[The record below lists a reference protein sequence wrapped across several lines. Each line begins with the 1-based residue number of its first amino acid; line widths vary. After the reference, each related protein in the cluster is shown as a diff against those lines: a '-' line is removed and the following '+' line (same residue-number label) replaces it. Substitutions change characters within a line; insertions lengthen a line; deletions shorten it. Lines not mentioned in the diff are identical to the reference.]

1 MVLDRSPEGLDWS
14 AALHSQHI
22 QHIAVPTAPPAPI
35 AIDDAA
41 SKEMLKEPSD
51 SKSSKDAPASELL
64 PEVIKHMIIKMSS
77 TQDDVFLEEFCA
89 SYSEIMKQK
98 KIIPATQDMQLL
110 MRSMK
115 CQVKVSIPLMT
126 AIRHGNFLSDSIA
139 GSHAFPPFSV
149 GYFDA
154 ANSDSQHQIKLD
166 LLQSDGEG
174 LSKEMVDSLLK
185 ENCSIPYSFHRLRHQ
200 LNNWL
205 GVIIIVFGP
214 KCLIVKELQQWVKHM
229 DEKEQSYDGCF
240 KVDTDFGVK
249 ALGLIERTFYQF
261 AASCQSAKSP
271 EEVNFVVLLLHHK
284 HEEIEQISFQAN

>member
-64 PEVIKHMIIKMSS
+64 PEVIKHMIIKMSL

-154 ANSDSQHQIKLD
+154 ANSDSQYQIKLD

-214 KCLIVKELQQWVKHM
+214 KCLLSVCSFLPVRQVPRRSQFCCIVV
-229 DEKEQSYDGCF
+229 
-240 KVDTDFGVK
+240 
-249 ALGLIERTFYQF
+249 A
-261 AASCQSAKSP
+261 P
-271 EEVNFVVLLLHHK
+271 
-284 HEEIEQISFQAN
+284 QA